1 MQIRRLAT
9 AGATAGLTAVLLAGC
24 GGDSDTTSES
34 SSPSASETSS
44 ESGLAEQT
52 GAEVSAAAADALE
65 EAGSV
70 HVTGSAGMG
79 AETGSIDL
87 VMQGDDVSGTVA
99 AGGQTIGL
107 LRTGGVVYMQ
117 APGDFWTASGVP
129 ADLADQLDGAWVV
142 VPEAGATGFEELT
155 LATLVEELRNP
166 TTEVEDE
173 VSTAEREGQPVVV
186 VTQTDGSTVAVAA
199 EGEPYPL
206 EIVNQGDENQ
216 TLTLSEHG
224 EQFDIA
230 APESPIDLN
239 DLEPGA

>member
-79 AETGSIDL
+79 AELGSIDL
-87 VMQGDDVSGTVA
+87 VMQGDDVSGTLGLV
-99 AGGQTIGL
+99 GQTVGL
-107 LRTGGVVYMQ
+107 LRTDGVFYMQ
-117 APGDFWTASGVP
+117 APADFWTATGVP
-129 ADLADQLDGAWVV
+129 ADLAGQVDGAWAV
-142 VPEAGATGFEELT
+142 VPEESEAVFAQLT
-155 LATLVEELRNP
+155 LATLVEGLRNP

-186 VTQTDGSTVAVAA
+186 VTHADGSALAVAA

-206 EIVNQGDENQ
+206 EIVNQGDASQ
-216 TLTLSEHG
+216 TLTFSEHG

-230 APESPIDLN
+230 APESPVDLN
-239 DLEPGA
+239 EPQPGA